1 MDKFASKKLTKQK
14 RKSQT
19 CRVFEVKI
27 DRSHLSDAALSHL
40 DGLFKEAKWFY
51 NYCLSHENIND
62 SDTTLKQVP
71 VLVGEEYEDRELNV
85 LQGQMKQGIKT
96 RLFGSLM
103 SLHALKEKGFKVG
116 RLKFKGRVNSI
127 PLKQLGQNGHSGTYY
142 IDKSS
147 SKVRIQGLK
156 QWLRVRGLEQIPAEA
171 EIACATLVR
180 KGNDYFVHIA
190 TYTAK
195 QERVVPEAS
204 IGIDFGCET
213 QLTFSNGVKV
223 KFQVP
228 PTKRL
233 RRLDRKV
240 MRRGKKAKSNNKTKD
255 QIKRQ
260 KEYERVTNRKKDIR
274 HKLVSAITS
283 NFRYV
288 CFQDESIHAWAASGH
303 GKKIQHSGIGGI
315 ISDLKHKSVT
325 PFEVDKFFPS
335 TKLCPKCGKK
345 NSLTLADR
353 TYECDC
359 GFEMDRDL
367 KSSRCIETEGMR
379 RIPVDYREFTLGETS
394 TSTFMESLTK
404 ISGVHVSKLESL
416 SQEAAARSG
425 HEDVG
430 SERKR
435 TTKASCRLALR

>member
-1 MDKFASKKLTKQK
+1 MDKRYSQKKLTKQK

-27 DRSHLSDAALSHL
+27 DRSHLSSAALGHL

-51 NYCLSHENIND
+51 NYCLSNDNINEAN
-62 SDTTLKQVP
+62 TTLRQVP
-71 VLVGEEYEDRELNV
+71 VLVGEEYEDRQLSV
-85 LQGQMKQGIKT
+85 LQAQMKQGIKT
-96 RLFGSLM
+96 RLWGSIM

-116 RLKFKGRVNSI
+116 KLKFKGRVNSI
-127 PLKQLGQNGHSGTYY
+127 PLKQYNKTFFIKDG
-142 IDKSS
+142 
-147 SKVRIQGLK
+147 KVRIQGLK
-156 QWLRVRGLEQIPAEA
+156 QWLRVRGLEQIPADA

-180 KGNDYFVHIA
+180 KGNDYYIHIA

-223 KFQVP
+223 KFQVEP
-228 PTKRL
+228 SRRL

-240 MRRGKKAKSNNKTKD
+240 MRRGKKARSNNKTKD

-260 KEYERVTNRKKDIR
+260 KEYEKLTNKKKDIR
-274 HKLVSAITS
+274 HKLVHAITS

-288 CFQDESIHAWAASGH
+288 CFQDESIHAWAMSNH

-325 PFEVDKFFPS
+325 PLEVDKFFPS

-345 NSLTLADR
+345 NKPTLSDR
-353 TYECDC
+353 VYECDC
-359 GFEMDRDL
+359 GFVMDRDW
-367 KSSRCIETEGMR
+367 KSASCIEIEGMKQ
-379 RIPVDYREFTLGETS
+379 IPVDYREFTLGEIS
-394 TSTFMESLTK
+394 TSTFVESLTK

>member
-1 MDKFASKKLTKQK
+1 MDKRYSQKKLTKQK

-19 CRVFEVKI
+19 CRVFEIKI
-27 DRSHLSDAALSHL
+27 DRSHLSDAALGHL
-40 DGLFKEAKWFY
+40 EGLFKEAKWFY
-51 NYCLSHENIND
+51 NYCLSNDNIND
-62 SDTTLKQVP
+62 ANTTLRKVP
-71 VLVGEEYEDRELNV
+71 VLVGDEYEDRGLSV
-85 LQGQMKQGIKT
+85 LQAQMKQGIKT
-96 RLFGSLM
+96 RLWGSIM

-116 RLKFKGRVNSI
+116 KLKFKGRVNSI
-127 PLKQLGQNGHSGTYY
+127 PLKQYNKTFFIKDG
-142 IDKSS
+142 
-147 SKVRIQGLK
+147 KVRIQGLK

-204 IGIDFGCET
+204 I
-213 QLTFSNGVKV
+213 S
-223 KFQVP
+223 
-228 PTKRL
+228 KRL
-233 RRLDRKV
+233 KRLDRKV

-325 PFEVDKFFPS
+325 PLEVDKFFPS
-335 TKLCPKCGKK
+335 TKLCPQCGKK
-345 NSLTLADR
+345 NKPSLSDR
-353 TYECDC
+353 VYECEC
-359 GFEMDRDL
+359 GFIMDRDL
-367 KSSRCIETEGMR
+367 KSSRCIETEGMKQ
-379 RIPVDYREFTLGETS
+379 IPVDYRELTLGEIS
-394 TSTFMESLTK
+394 TSTFVGTLTK
-404 ISGVHVSKLESL
+404 ISGIHVSKLKSL
-416 SQEAAARSG
+416 SQEAAAVRSMVCR
-425 HEDVG
+425 EQ
-430 SERKR
+430 
-435 TTKASCRLALR
+435 ASASDQTPCWLALR